1 MCLDCDFER
10 ENVDLK
16 SVFVISVFVFM
27 FVIVIVFGFVFVFG
41 SRKFFFLVGPRIG
54 PNPLMGLVGPEK
66 KTHLVNGSGPGHGSW
81 PAGRIRV

>member
-1 MCLDCDFER
+1 MCLDCDFEM

-16 SVFVISVFVFM
+16 SVSVISVI
-27 FVIVIVFGFVFVFG
+27 VIVTVFGFVFVFVFG
-41 SRKFFFLVGPRIG
+41 SEIFFFLVGPRIG

>member
-16 SVFVISVFVFM
+16 SVFVISAFVISVFVFM

-41 SRKFFFLVGPRIG
+41 SEFFFFWLGHKLGPI
-54 PNPLMGLVGPEK
+54 L
-66 KTHLVNGSGPGHGSW
+66 
-81 PAGRIRV
+81 

>member
-41 SRKFFFLVGPRIG
+41 SRNYFFFGWAT
-54 PNPLMGLVGPEK
+54 NWAQSF
-66 KTHLVNGSGPGHGSW
+66 NGACG
-81 PAGRIRV
+81 A